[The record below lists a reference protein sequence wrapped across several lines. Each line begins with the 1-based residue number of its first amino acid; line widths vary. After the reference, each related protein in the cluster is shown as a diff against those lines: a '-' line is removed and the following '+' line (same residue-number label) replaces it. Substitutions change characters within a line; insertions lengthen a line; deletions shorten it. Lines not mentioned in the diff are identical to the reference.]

1 MGNNQKVPARA
12 VNEEEWDEEAREQAR
27 LLKAF
32 FGTTKHYFGG
42 FDRLFK
48 GVSDPRHPDLI
59 TYPLVGLMFTGV
71 LMFACQLGSRRQI
84 QAKLRGNSRSE
95 AKFEALFRVESIP
108 HGDSLNYGFKRL
120 EPEEMQE
127 VVCRMVEALVRKKVL
142 YRWRLLKRYYVVAID
157 GTGMLTFGERHCEY
171 CLTRKLS
178 NGTTLYYHPVLEAK
192 LVTTNGFAFSLMTEF
207 IENRDPQA
215 SKQDCELK
223 AFYRLAERLK
233 KRFPRLPMCLLLD
246 GLFAGG
252 PTLERCERYGWKYLI
267 VLTDDDLPTVNR
279 EFEALCQIAPDNR
292 LHLELGKKKEIEQ
305 AYRWMDEIA
314 YVDTQGKE
322 HQVSVLE
329 CLETKPGDQGERQT
343 TKFKW
348 LTNFAPS
355 IRTVSI
361 LANEGGRLR
370 WKIENEGFNAQKNG
384 GFELEHAYSQD
395 ETAAKV
401 FYYLLQ
407 VAHILFQ
414 LVEKGSLFRQAFPNG
429 VGSLKNIAFR
439 LLEAWRNLRLGT
451 KGFLNLFNGRF
462 QIRFD
467 SS

>member
-1 MGNNQKVPARA
+1 MGNNQKAPARA
-12 VNEEEWDEEAREQAR
+12 VNGEAWDEEARRQAR
-27 LLKAF
+27 ILKAF
-32 FGTTKHYFGG
+32 FGTGKQYFGG
-42 FDRLFK
+42 FNRLFK
-48 GVSDPRHPDLI
+48 GVSDPRNPDLI
-59 TYPLVGLMFTGV
+59 TYPLAGLLFTGV
-71 LMFACQLGSRRQI
+71 WMFACQLGSRRQI
-84 QAKLRGNSRSE
+84 QAKLRGNSRSQ
-95 AKFEALFRVESIP
+95 AKFEAMFGVESIP

-120 EPEEMQE
+120 EAEEMQD
-127 VVCRMVEALVRKKVL
+127 VVCHMIEALIRKKVL
-142 YRWRLLKRYYVVAID
+142 YPWRLLKCYYLVAMD
-157 GTGMLTFGERHCEY
+157 GTGVLSFGERHCEY

-192 LVTTNGFAFSLMTEF
+192 LVTANGFAFSLMTEF
-207 IENRDPQA
+207 IENRDPEA

-233 KRFPRLPMCLLLD
+233 KRFPRLPICLLLD

-267 VLTDDDLPTVNR
+267 VLSDDDLASVNR

-292 LHLELGKKKEIEQ
+292 LQLELGQKKEIEQ

-314 YVDTQGKE
+314 YVDTQGNQY
-322 HQVSVLE
+322 QVSVLE
-329 CLETKPGDQGERQT
+329 CLETKPGDQGKRQT

-348 LTNFAPS
+348 LTNFVPS
-355 IRTVSI
+355 IRTVSL

-384 GFELEHAYSQD
+384 GFELEHSYSQD
-395 ETAAKV
+395 ETAAKI

-407 VAHILFQ
+407 MAHILFQ
-414 LVEKGSLFRQAFPNG
+414 LLEKGSLFRRAFPEG
-429 VGSLKNIAFR
+429 VGSLSNIAFR
-439 LLEAWRNLRLGT
+439 LLEAWRNLRLST
-451 KGFLNLFNGRF
+451 KGFLSLFNGRF

>member
-1 MGNNQKVPARA
+1 MGKNQETPPPTAEGK
-12 VNEEEWDEEAREQAR
+12 EWDEEAWEQAR
-27 LLKAF
+27 LLKAY
-32 FGTTKHYFGG
+32 FGTSKHYFGG
-42 FDRLFK
+42 FGRLFK
-48 GVSDPRHPDLI
+48 GIRDPRNPDLI
-59 TYPLVGLMFTGV
+59 TYPLAGLLFTGV
-71 LMFACQLGSRRQI
+71 FMFGCQLGARRQI

-95 AKFEALFRVESIP
+95 AKFEALFGVESIP
-108 HGDSLNYGFKRL
+108 HGDSLNYGFKQL
-120 EPEEMQE
+120 ELEEMQE
-127 VVCRMVEALVRKKVL
+127 AVCRMIEALIRKKVL
-142 YRWRLLKRYYVVAID
+142 YRWRLLKHYYLVAID
-157 GTGMLTFGERHCEY
+157 GTGMLTYGERHCEY
-171 CLTRKLS
+171 CLTQKLN
-178 NGTTLYYHPVLEAK
+178 NGSTLYYHPVLEAK
-192 LVTTNGFAFSLMTEF
+192 LVTSNGFAFSMMTEF
-207 IENRDPQA
+207 IENRDPEA

-233 KRFPRLPMCLLLD
+233 QRFPRLPICLLLD

-252 PTLERCERYGWKYLI
+252 PTLERCERYGWRYLI
-267 VLTDDDLPTVNR
+267 VLTDDDLPSINR

-292 LHLELGKKKEIEQ
+292 LQLELGKRKEIEQ

-322 HQVSVLE
+322 HLVSVLE

-348 LTNFAPS
+348 LTNFTPS
-355 IRTVSI
+355 IRTVSL

-384 GFELEHAYSQD
+384 GFELEHAYSQH

-407 VAHILFQ
+407 VAHVLFQ
-414 LVEKGSLFRQAFPNG
+414 LLEKGSLFRQAFPDG
-429 VGSLKNIAFR
+429 VGALKNIAFH
-439 LLEAWRNLRLGT
+439 LLEAWRNLRLST
-451 KGFLNLFNGRF
+451 QGFLSLFNGRF

>member
-1 MGNNQKVPARA
+1 MHKHQETPQSAAEGK
-12 VNEEEWDEEAREQAR
+12 EWDKEAREQAR
-27 LLKAF
+27 ILKAF
-32 FGTTKHYFGG
+32 FGTAKHYFGG
-42 FDRLFK
+42 LERLFK
-48 GVSDPRHPDLI
+48 GVSDPRNPDLI
-59 TYPLVGLMFTGV
+59 TYPLAGLMFTGV
-71 LMFACQLGSRRQI
+71 WMFECQLGSRRQI

-95 AKFEALFRVESIP
+95 AKFEALFGVESIP
-108 HGDSLNYGFKRL
+108 HGDSLNYGFKQL
-120 EPEEMQE
+120 ELEEMQE
-127 VVCRMVEALVRKKVL
+127 AVCRMIEALIRKKVL
-142 YRWRLLKRYYVVAID
+142 YRWRLLKHNYLVAID
-157 GTGMLTFGERHCEY
+157 GTGMLTYGERHCEY
-171 CLTRKLS
+171 CLTQKLN
-178 NGTTLYYHPVLEAK
+178 NGSTLYYHPVLEAK
-192 LVTTNGFAFSLMTEF
+192 LVTSNGFALSLMTEF

-233 KRFPRLPMCLLLD
+233 QRFPRLPICLLLD

-252 PTLERCERYGWKYLI
+252 PTLERCERYGWRYLI
-267 VLTDDDLPTVNR
+267 VLTDDDLPSINR

-292 LHLELGKKKEIEQ
+292 LQLELGKRKEIEQ

-322 HQVSVLE
+322 HLVSVLE

-348 LTNFAPS
+348 LTNFTPS
-355 IRTVSI
+355 IRTVSL

-384 GFELEHAYSQD
+384 GFELEHAYSQH

-407 VAHILFQ
+407 VAHVLFQ
-414 LVEKGSLFRQAFPNG
+414 LLEKGSLFRQAFPDG
-429 VGSLKNIAFR
+429 VGALKNIAFH
-439 LLEAWRNLRLGT
+439 LLEAWRNLRLST
-451 KGFLNLFNGRF
+451 QGFLSLFNGRF

>member
-1 MGNNQKVPARA
+1 MDKHQETPQWTAEGK
-12 VNEEEWDEEAREQAR
+12 EWDEEAREQAR
-27 LLKAF
+27 ILKAF
-32 FGTTKHYFGG
+32 FGTAKHYFGG
-42 FDRLFK
+42 LERLFK
-48 GVSDPRHPDLI
+48 GVSDPRNPDLI
-59 TYPLVGLMFTGV
+59 TYPLAGLMFTGV
-71 LMFACQLGSRRQI
+71 WMFECQLGSRRQI

-95 AKFEALFRVESIP
+95 SKFEALFGVESIP

-120 EPEEMQE
+120 ELEDMQE
-127 VVCRMVEALVRKKVL
+127 AVCRMIEALIRKKVL
-142 YRWRLLKRYYVVAID
+142 YRWRLLKHYYLVAID
-157 GTGMLTFGERHCEY
+157 GTGMLTFRERHCEY
-171 CLTRKLS
+171 CLTQKLS
-178 NGTTLYYHPVLEAK
+178 NGSTLYYHPVLEAK
-192 LVTTNGFAFSLMTEF
+192 LVTTNGFALSMMTEF

-233 KRFPRLPMCLLLD
+233 KRFPRLPLCLLLD

-267 VLTDDDLPTVNR
+267 VLTDDDLPTINQ
-279 EFEALCQIAPDNR
+279 EFEALCQIAPDNQLR
-292 LHLELGKKKEIEQ
+292 LELGKRKEIEQ

-322 HQVSVLE
+322 HQVSVLQ
-329 CLETKPGDQGERQT
+329 CLETKLSDQGKRQT

-348 LTNFAPS
+348 LTNFVPS

-384 GFELEHAYSQD
+384 GFELEHAYSQH

-407 VAHILFQ
+407 VAHVLFQ
-414 LVEKGSLFRQAFPNG
+414 LLEKGSLFRQAFPDG
-429 VGSLKNIAFR
+429 VGALKNIAFH
-439 LLEAWRNLRLGT
+439 LLEAWRNLRLST
-451 KGFLNLFNGRF
+451 TGFLSLFNGRF

>member
-1 MGNNQKVPARA
+1 MDKHQETSQSTADGK
-12 VNEEEWDEEAREQAR
+12 EWDEEAREQAKM
-27 LLKAF
+27 LKAF
-32 FGTTKHYFGG
+32 FGTAKHYFGG
-42 FDRLFK
+42 FERLFE
-48 GVSDPRHPDLI
+48 GVSDPRDADWI
-59 TYPLVGLMFTGV
+59 TYPLAGLMFTGV
-71 LMFACQLGSRRQI
+71 WMFACQLGSRRQI

-95 AKFEALFRVESIP
+95 TKFEALFGLKSIP

-120 EPEEMQE
+120 EPEDMQE
-127 VVCRMVEALVRKKVL
+127 TVCRMIEALIRKKVL
-142 YRWRLLKRYYVVAID
+142 YRWRLLKQYYLVAID
-157 GTGMLTFGERHCEY
+157 GTGMLTFGKRHCEY
-171 CLTRKLS
+171 CLTRKLN

-192 LVTTNGFAFSLMTEF
+192 LVMSNGFALSMMTEF

-233 KRFPRLPMCLLLD
+233 KRFPRLAICLLLD

-252 PTLERCERYGWKYLI
+252 PTLERCKGYGWKYLI
-267 VLTDDDLPTVNR
+267 VLTDDDLPSINQ
-279 EFEALCQIAPDNR
+279 EFEALCQIAPDNQ
-292 LHLELGKKKEIEQ
+292 LQLELGKRKEVEQ

-329 CLETKPGDQGERQT
+329 CLETKPGDQGKRQT

-348 LTNFAPS
+348 LTNFTPS

-384 GFELEHAYSQD
+384 GFELEHAYSQH

-407 VAHILFQ
+407 MAHILFQ
-414 LVEKGSLFRQAFPNG
+414 LLEKGSLFRQAFRKG
-429 VGSLKNIAFR
+429 VGALKNIAFR
-439 LLEAWRNLRLGT
+439 LLEAWRNLQLT
-451 KGFLNLFNGRF
+451 TNGFLNLFNGRF

>member
-1 MGNNQKVPARA
+1 MGNNQKAPPWA
-12 VNEEEWDEEAREQAR
+12 VNVEDWDEEARGQAR
-27 LLKAF
+27 ILKAF
-32 FGTTKHYFGG
+32 LGTTQHYFGG
-42 FDRLFK
+42 FGRLFQ
-48 GVSDPRHPDLI
+48 GVSDPRRPDLI
-59 TYPLVGLMFTGV
+59 TYPLAGLLFTGV
-71 LMFACQLGSRRQI
+71 WMFACQLGSRRQI

-95 AKFEALFRVESIP
+95 AKFEALFEVESIP

-120 EPEEMQE
+120 KPEEMQE
-127 VVCRMVEALVRKKVL
+127 AVCRMVEALIRKKVL
-142 YRWRLLKRYYVVAID
+142 YRWRLLKRYYLVAID

-171 CLTRKLS
+171 CLTRKLN

-192 LVTTNGFAFSLMTEF
+192 LVTTNGFALSLMTEF
-207 IENRDPQA
+207 VENRDPQA

-233 KRFPRLPMCLLLD
+233 KRFPRLPICLLLD

-267 VLTDDDLPTVNR
+267 VLTDDDLPTVNQ
-279 EFEALCQIAPDNR
+279 EFEALCQLAPDNR
-292 LHLELGKKKEIEQ
+292 LQLELGKEQEIEQ

-314 YVDTQGKE
+314 YVDTRGKE
-322 HQVSVLE
+322 HRVSVLE
-329 CLETKPGDQGERQT
+329 CLETKAGDQGERQT

-355 IRTVSI
+355 VRTVSI

-384 GFELEHAYSQD
+384 GFELEHPYSQD

-414 LVEKGSLFRQAFPNG
+414 LVEKGSLFRQAFPHG
-429 VGSLKNIAFR
+429 VGSLKNVAFR
-439 LLEAWRNLRLGT
+439 LLEAWRNLRLST
-451 KGFLNLFNGRF
+451 KGFLNLFKGRF

>member
-1 MGNNQKVPARA
+1 MDKNPESGPPTAEGK
-12 VNEEEWDEEAREQAR
+12 EWDEEARAQAR

-32 FGTTKHYFGG
+32 FGTSKHYFGG
-42 FDRLFK
+42 FRRLFK
-48 GVSDPRHPDLI
+48 GVSDPRHPAWI
-59 TYPLVGLMFTGV
+59 TYPLAGLLFAGV
-71 LMFACQLGSRRQI
+71 WMYACHLGSRRQI
-84 QAKLRGNSRSE
+84 QAILRGNSRSE
-95 AKFEALFRVESIP
+95 AKFEALFGVESIP

-120 EPEEMQE
+120 KLEEMQE
-127 VVCRMVEALVRKKVL
+127 VVCGMVEALLRKKVL
-142 YRWRLLKRYYVVAID
+142 YRWRLLKHYYLVAMD
-157 GTGMLTFGERHCEY
+157 GTGMLSFGERHCEY
-171 CLTRKLS
+171 CLTRKLN

-192 LVTTNGFAFSLMTEF
+192 LVTADGFALSLMTEF

-233 KRFPRLPMCLLLD
+233 KRFPRLPLCLLLD

-252 PTLERCERYGWKYLI
+252 PTLKRCERYGWKYLI
-267 VLTDDDLPTVNR
+267 VLTDDDLPTVNQ
-279 EFEALCQIAPDNR
+279 EFEALCQIAPDHR
-292 LHLELGKKKEIEQ
+292 LLLASGKQQEMEQ

-329 CLETKPGDQGERQT
+329 CLETKAGHQGEMQT

-348 LTNFAPS
+348 LTNFVPS

-361 LANEGGRLR
+361 LANQGGRLR

-384 GFELEHAYSQD
+384 GFELEHAYSQH

-407 VAHILFQ
+407 IAHILFQ
-414 LVEKGSLFRQAFPNG
+414 LVEKGSLFRQAFPHG

-439 LLEAWRNLRLGT
+439 LLEAWRNLQLST
-451 KGFLNLFNGRF
+451 TGFLSLFNGRF

>member
-1 MGNNQKVPARA
+1 MGKNQETPPPTAECK
-12 VNEEEWDEEAREQAR
+12 EWDEEAWEQAR
-27 LLKAF
+27 LLKAY
-32 FGTTKHYFGG
+32 FGTSKHYFGG

-48 GVSDPRHPDLI
+48 GIRDPRNPDLI
-59 TYPLVGLMFTGV
+59 TYPLGGLLFTGV
-71 LMFACQLGSRRQI
+71 FMFACQLGARRQI

-95 AKFEALFRVESIP
+95 AKFEALFGVESIP

-127 VVCRMVEALVRKKVL
+127 VVCHMLKALIRKKVL
-142 YRWRLLKRYYVVAID
+142 DRWRLLKRYYLVAID
-157 GTGMLTFGERHCEY
+157 GTGMLSFGERHCEY
-171 CLTRKLS
+171 CLTRKLN

-192 LVTTNGFAFSLMTEF
+192 LVTANGFALSMMTEF

-223 AFYRLAERLK
+223 AFYRLAEGLK
-233 KRFPRLPMCLLLD
+233 KRFPRLPICLLLD

-252 PTLERCERYGWKYLI
+252 PTLERCEGYGWKYLI

-279 EFEALCQIAPDNR
+279 EFEALCQIAPDNQLR
-292 LHLELGKKKEIEQ
+292 LELGKKKEIEQ

-314 YVDTQGKE
+314 YVDTRGKE

-329 CLETKPGDQGERQT
+329 CLETKHGDQGEGQT

-348 LTNFAPS
+348 LTNFVPS
-355 IRTVSI
+355 VRTVSI

-384 GFELEHAYSQD
+384 GFELEHPYSQD

-439 LLEAWRNLRLGT
+439 LLEAWRNLRLST
-451 KGFLNLFNGRF
+451 KGFLSLFKGRF